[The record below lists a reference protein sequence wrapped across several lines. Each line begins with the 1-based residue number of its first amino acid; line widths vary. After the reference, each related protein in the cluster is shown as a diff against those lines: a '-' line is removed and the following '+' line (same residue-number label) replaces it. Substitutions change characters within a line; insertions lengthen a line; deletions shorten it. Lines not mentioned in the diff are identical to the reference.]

1 MRVAGLAFAA
11 VALAGCNPAGMG
23 YVELKTVPG
32 SARAPALYLDADRVE
47 AKSGTTVLR
56 QPVGTAKLQ
65 IDGNEGRVMICQVVV
80 RKNRITT
87 VTVSSLER
95 PPRCQC
101 ERMSGTEG
109 AAARTCIG

>member
-1 MRVAGLAFAA
+1 
-11 VALAGCNPAGMG
+11 
-23 YVELKTVPG
+23 
-32 SARAPALYLDADRVE
+32 
-47 AKSGTTVLR
+47 
-56 QPVGTAKLQ
+56 
-65 IDGNEGRVMICQVVV
+65 VMICQVVV